1 MLRHLE
7 CMPEDDTLLGWLR
20 PYRGVQD
27 RHLTEILHAL
37 LVVAPELNGP
47 AAVDRGLVHAV
58 WELCRT
64 ARAWTLGPHEPMFH
78 GRQFIAA
85 AEKRRLDD
93 WVDQV
98 EKITLSLLR
107 GSPVSLAF
115 FGLPW
120 YIVEWGFGPE
130 AAFLAPLFTG
140 MLQELAGQGA
150 DDDEINLC
158 RALGS
163 MGPTAR
169 AAATPIRIVIDRS
182 TSPEARAA
190 AIAALQAIS

>member
-1 MLRHLE
+1 MDVSGAKAALLRHLE

-64 ARAWTLGPHEPMFH
+64 VRAWTLGPHEPMFH

-85 AEKRRLDD
+85 ASRRLGGSGREDHP
-93 WVDQV
+93 VAAPRKSRLARV
-98 EKITLSLLR
+98 LR
-107 GSPVSLAF
+107 LAVVHRRV
-115 FGLPW
+115 GLRP
-120 YIVEWGFGPE
+120 
-130 AAFLAPLFTG
+130 
-140 MLQELAGQGA
+140 
-150 DDDEINLC
+150 
-158 RALGS
+158 
-163 MGPTAR
+163 
-169 AAATPIRIVIDRS
+169 
-182 TSPEARAA
+182 
-190 AIAALQAIS
+190 